1 MCRLRGPTLR
11 TVEMD
16 VELLDRLREGD
27 EEAFLVL
34 VGRYQQPML
43 RLARSMVSSQAVA
56 EEAVQ
61 DTWMGVVR
69 GINKFEGRSSFKTWL
84 FRILVN
90 RTRSAGAKELT
101 SVPIED
107 AHAVDPTR
115 FDAQGQWADPVTPWT
130 DQSDNRLD
138 AAKWSPILTAAIYQL
153 PDRQRQIVMLRD
165 VEGLSSAE
173 ACEVLG
179 ISVGNQ
185 RILLHRGRTR
195 LRDAIEA
202 EMEKG

>member
-1 MCRLRGPTLR
+1 MMPGRQVCDGAQSTGAAGCRLRGPTLR

-34 VGRYQQPML
+34 IGRYQQPML

-69 GINKFEGRSSFKTWL
+69 GINNFEGRSSFKTWL
-84 FRILVN
+84 FRILGD

-107 AHAVDPTR
+107 AP
-115 FDAQGQWADPVTPWT
+115 P
-130 DQSDNRLD
+130 S
-138 AAKWSPILTAAIYQL
+138 I
-153 PDRQRQIVMLRD
+153 RD
-165 VEGLSSAE
+165 GSMPKGS
-173 ACEVLG
+173 G
-179 ISVGNQ
+179 
-185 RILLHRGRTR
+185 RIR
-195 LRDAIEA
+195 
-202 EMEKG
+202 